1 MPCHFCWLKK
11 EPKESSRLEIATPL
25 GEIATPCLYSHTLSA
40 LLPHLKGVFKGNLK
54 GNLNESLEESLKD
67 LDKNQKSQLFP
78 QKNIEYEF

>member
-1 MPCHFCWLKK
+1 MSFLLAQKGAQG
-11 EPKESSRLEIATPL
+11 EVSSWNSHTLRGNSL
-25 GEIATPCLYSHTLSA
+25 ATPCLYSHTLSA

-78 QKNIEYEF
+78 QKNIENEF